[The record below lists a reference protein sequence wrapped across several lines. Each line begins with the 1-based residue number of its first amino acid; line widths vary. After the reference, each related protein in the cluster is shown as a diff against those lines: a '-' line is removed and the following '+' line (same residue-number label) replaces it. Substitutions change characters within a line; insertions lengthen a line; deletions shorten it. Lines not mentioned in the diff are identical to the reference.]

1 MSGSIIQQIFLVI
14 NMIVYADDDPLIFT
28 ILVSIIYLLFDWTSI
43 ELLLQFI
50 YRDDNLGVLVNGFI
64 KKFPVCSLTY
74 SWDVG
79 VVLAQVIF
87 ESSIWDLMT
96 GRS

>member
-50 YRDDNLGVLVNGFI
+50 YRDDDLGVLVNGFI
-64 KKFPVCSLTY
+64 KKFPVCSKI
-74 SWDVG
+74 S
-79 VVLAQVIF
+79 LAF
-87 ESSIWDLMT
+87 N
-96 GRS
+96 